1 MLHLK
6 ISLLILIGCLLAGSD
21 PVYAGPVKQYYCR
34 QLVYNHV
41 SPFYPIRGI
50 YEISSETAKSAPHYI
65 FRLDDQGRI
74 QEIINNNTENEKWR
88 NHPLTHLQVYRTVI
102 EYTKNQEIRT
112 YFDVKGNP
120 VVNIRNAFKEIY
132 TYDATGLKR
141 SLDFFDSNGQPVNNI
156 WGIARYV
163 WTKANDM
170 IVEKRYSLD
179 GKSMPISPYFPFFIT
194 GIQMDGNGYSAAHY
208 NLNEELKISNNK
220 DGVSV
225 YRDKYDINGNHVEY
239 AYFNE
244 SDQPVLTAAKFAKC
258 QKSYDDWGNVIK
270 MTFFDLNDHIVREQ
284 VFQYDEHGKLIQ

>member
-1 MLHLK
+1 MAEPS
-6 ISLLILIGCLLAGSD
+6 INPFAGLPHS
-21 PVYAGPVKQYYCR
+21 R
-34 QLVYNHV
+34 WIH
-41 SPFYPIRGI
+41 
-50 YEISSETAKSAPHYI
+50 EKSRNSHF
-65 FRLDDQGRI
+65 FRCEGQPSG
-74 QEIINNNTENEKWR
+74 Q
-88 NHPLTHLQVYRTVI
+88 HPER
-102 EYTKNQEIRT
+102 
-112 YFDVKGNP
+112 
-120 VVNIRNAFKEIY
+120 FKEIY

-225 YRDKYDINGNHVEY
+225 YRDKYDVNGNHVEY

-244 SDQPVLTAAKFAKC
+244 NAQPVLTASKFAKC
-258 QKSYDDWGNVIK
+258 RKSYDDIGNVIK
-270 MTFFDLNDHIVREQ
+270 MTFFALNDHIVREQ
-284 VFQYDEHGKLIQ
+284 LFQYDEHGKLIQWHWRDTSFQMPLVVMRLLRITTNGIFFNPALLPNIIFLPRA